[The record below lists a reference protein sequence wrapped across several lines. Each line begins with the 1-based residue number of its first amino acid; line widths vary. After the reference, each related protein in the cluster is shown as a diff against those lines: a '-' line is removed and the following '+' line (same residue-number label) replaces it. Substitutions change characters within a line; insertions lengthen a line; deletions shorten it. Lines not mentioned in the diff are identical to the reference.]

1 MVGKA
6 LLTLTLLGV
15 PTGIPAQDSIR
26 LRFAP
31 VFDVQIHRVFQTH
44 TRMTAHVSGGTSG
57 AAGIRVTET
66 ANVGGITQTA
76 LRGPGGQPVV
86 HVAFDSLRTLMRNES
101 EPWREYGLSGTDTPW
116 IQVRLDE
123 QMRVL
128 EMHAS
133 SDRPGA
139 GMLVRSLTGVP
150 TLLLPD
156 RWVQAGDM
164 WTVVLNVPLRESMG
178 PGPIGAVA
186 GAGAGAPTA
195 ILTSQARVVIDSV
208 ITRTHDTLAYLAVWG
223 AFAPS
228 TLTLADGTALEV
240 NGGLTSADVWS
251 TGWRAYVSA
260 ATRIEVHIAEAGGQ
274 QAGERAADV
283 VTLETTIR
291 EQVRP

>member
-1 MVGKA
+1 MVGRA
-6 LLTLTLLGV
+6 LLTLSLLGV

-44 TRMTAHVSGGTSG
+44 TRMTAHVSSGTSG
-57 AAGIRVTET
+57 VAGIRVTET
-66 ANVGGITQTA
+66 ANVGGITQTT
-76 LRGPGGQPVV
+76 LRGRGGQPVV
-86 HVAFDSLRTLMRNES
+86 HVAFDSLRTLTRNES

-128 EMHAS
+128 ETHAS

-178 PGPIGAVA
+178 PGPIGA

-195 ILTSQARVVIDSV
+195 IMTSQARVVIDSV
-208 ITRTHDTLAYLAVWG
+208 IARTHDTLAYLAVWG

-228 TLTLADGTALEV
+228 TLTLADSTTLEV
-240 NGGLTSADVWS
+240 NGGLTSTVVWS
-251 TGWRAYVSA
+251 TGWRASVSA
-260 ATRIEVHIAEAGGQ
+260 APRIRVHIAEAGGQ
-274 QAGERAADV
+274 QAGQRAADV